1 MQIISLDV
9 DHSLHECIVGLHCL
23 VKPFSV
29 IMELGFVPLVLS
41 DVALHNSTTTL
52 HLHLYIMEFDIY
64 EIFFPTPIG
73 GSCDYVYFLMYVIC
87 SNVT

>member
-9 DHSLHECIVGLHCL
+9 DHSLHRVHSWPSLPC
-23 VKPFSV
+23 KPFSV